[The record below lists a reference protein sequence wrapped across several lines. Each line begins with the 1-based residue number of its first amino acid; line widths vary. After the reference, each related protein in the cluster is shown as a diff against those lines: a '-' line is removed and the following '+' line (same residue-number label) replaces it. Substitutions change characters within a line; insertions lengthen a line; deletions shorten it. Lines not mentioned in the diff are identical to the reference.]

1 MTCLYGVIV
10 RLEIYGVVMVNA
22 IFEGDLLVCCRRC
35 RAETCVRVCKID
47 PAASNDLVRGVGG
60 FEIDNIV
67 ILRTAADPVG
77 FAGFLLRS
85 ASGKGRERRV
95 GNIYEHCAHHQC
107 VTALCVVRTRVL
119 NGSSGDIYLDRALDN
134 RVVRDI
140 AGEHRACRGGTASKR
155 IAPVFNTGHIAVNSS
170 RAGCR
175 IAHRQRICISLRL
188 IRGRP
193 AVQRSPAA
201 VRVVLNG
208 NGCHI
213 VNILFSC
220 GIAIQIIAEPL
231 VQNAVIAFLADQQ

>member
-1 MTCLYGVIV
+1 M
-10 RLEIYGVVMVNA
+10 
-22 IFEGDLLVCCRRC
+22 
-35 RAETCVRVCKID
+35 
-47 PAASNDLVRGVGG
+47 
-60 FEIDNIV
+60 
-67 ILRTAADPVG
+67 
-77 FAGFLLRS
+77 
-85 ASGKGRERRV
+85 
-95 GNIYEHCAHHQC
+95 
-107 VTALCVVRTRVL
+107 L

-140 AGEHRACRGGTASKR
+140 AGEHRACRGGTAGKC

-231 VQNAVIAFLADQQ
+231 VQNAVIAFLTDQQRGLVGVIVRGDMCALMQEQLDGLPGIFERVVHHLELLGADVIIVQTVNDKCRAVEVIFLWTFKRLKCYYK